1 MAYSAEEVRLENPRP
16 FVVHV
21 VDDDEAVRDSMRAL
35 LESHGLE
42 VRDYASARAFLIGTA
57 LQPTGCVLLDLHM
70 PGMSGLELLD
80 TLRARGFKLPV
91 IAFTGRSDSALKARV
106 VRAGALML
114 LDKPVADD
122 MLLDSLARALSLAE
136 CSQGLGAT

>member
-1 MAYSAEEVRLENPRP
+1 MAHPPEEVRLENPAR

-42 VRDYASARAFLIGTA
+42 VRDYASARAFLIGT
-57 LQPTGCVLLDLHM
+57 PPHPRGCLLLDLHM
-70 PGMSGLELLD
+70 PGMGGLELLD
-80 TLRARGFKLPV
+80 MLHARGSKLPV
-91 IAFTGRSDSALKARV
+91 IAITGRSDHALKDRV

-122 MLLDSLARALSLAE
+122 MLLNSLARAFSLVE
-136 CSQGLGAT
+136 CSKR

>member
-1 MAYSAEEVRLENPRP
+1 
-16 FVVHV
+16 
-21 VDDDEAVRDSMRAL
+21 MRAL

-80 TLRARGFKLPV
+80 TLSARASKLPV

-136 CSQGLGAT
+136 CSQGPGAT